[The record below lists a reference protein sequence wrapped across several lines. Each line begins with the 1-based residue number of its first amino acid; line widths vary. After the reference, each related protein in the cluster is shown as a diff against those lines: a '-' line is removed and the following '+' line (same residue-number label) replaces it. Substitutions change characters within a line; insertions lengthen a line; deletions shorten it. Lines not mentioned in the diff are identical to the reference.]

1 MVWVTGTAE
10 LIIMGWGAIAM
21 RVSLAN
27 ADVRISLWDITI
39 AIAVEDAEEW
49 EDMGGSDSTAFTIII
64 ETPNNGI
71 DFILL

>member
-1 MVWVTGTAE
+1 
-10 LIIMGWGAIAM
+10 
-21 RVSLAN
+21 
-27 ADVRISLWDITI
+27 
-39 AIAVEDAEEW
+39 VEDAEEW